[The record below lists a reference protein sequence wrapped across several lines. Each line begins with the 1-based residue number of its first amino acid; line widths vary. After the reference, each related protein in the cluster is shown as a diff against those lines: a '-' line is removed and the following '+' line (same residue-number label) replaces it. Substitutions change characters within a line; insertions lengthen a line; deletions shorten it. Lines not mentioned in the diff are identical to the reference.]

1 MYKFFLSLFFFFCF
15 KSFSQ
20 TGIVKDSI
28 YLLNGQMVSE
38 TVIDTLLGA
47 VTIINPEKPEKKI
60 HYELDDIYMV
70 SYKNGYRRY
79 YYSQDSLKNNWF
91 TRNEMWYF
99 MKGERD
105 ARKGFKARGALIGS
119 GIAGLIGG
127 MSGTFFGPVLP
138 YGYLALVGLPKVRIR
153 ANTISNPVYVDYDA
167 YILGYER
174 NARSKRRI
182 QSIIGG
188 TTGLIIGYGL
198 YALLHNYYP
207 EEINIGFNKK

>member
-1 MYKFFLSLFFFFCF
+1 MYKFFVSLFLFFFF

-20 TGIVKDSI
+20 TTAIKDSI

-47 VTIINPEKPEKKI
+47 VTIVNPEKPEKKI

-153 ANTISNPVYVDYDA
+153 ANTISNPVYVDSDS

-188 TTGLIIGYGL
+188 TVGLAIGYGL
-198 YALLHNYYP
+198 YGLLHNYYP
-207 EEINIGFNKK
+207 EEVNFGFNKK